1 MEVGI
6 RLPPSI
12 LHLPPSPF
20 PLPISNFQL
29 PISKGH
35 VLSPL
40 SLGTVLDRTVLD
52 RTVQGTVQCQ
62 RTRGLSKGGT

>member
-1 MEVGI
+1 MESVFPPP
-6 RLPPSI
+6 LSPFHPPS
-12 LHLPPSPF
+12 SPF
-20 PLPISNFQL
+20 PFPSSIFPFPLSNVQL

-40 SLGTVLDRTVLD
+40 SLGTVLDRTV
-52 RTVQGTVQCQ
+52 QCQ